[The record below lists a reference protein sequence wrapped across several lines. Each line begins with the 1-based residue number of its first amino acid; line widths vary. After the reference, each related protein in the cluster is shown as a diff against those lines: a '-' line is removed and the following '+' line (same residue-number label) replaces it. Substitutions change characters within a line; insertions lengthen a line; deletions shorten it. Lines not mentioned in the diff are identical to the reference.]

1 MTETPAH
8 RTFTLVRHGES
19 TYNVARRLNGDPN
32 IGVHL
37 TEAGRVQATE
47 LAESLATVTFDGSGH
62 TGFLRTRET
71 LAIVLAGRSLAR
83 PIVYPDLGDLRV
95 GIFEGADIDDYR
107 AWRHEHRADQAP
119 PGGESRLDALG
130 RFINGFEELL
140 RSKGRSL
147 ILATHDVPIRF
158 LANALCGDD
167 PLDGRISRI
176 QNAEVRVLSETQLRS
191 GVESM
196 RERLKAG

>member
-71 LAIVLAGRSLAR
+71 LAIVLAGRSLAG

>member
-47 LAESLATVTFDGSGH
+47 LAGRLATVTFDGSGH

-71 LAIVLAGRSLAR
+71 LAIVLAGRSLAG

>member
-1 MTETPAH
+1 MTEIPAH

>member
-47 LAESLATVTFDGSGH
+47 LAERLATVTFDGSGH

-71 LAIVLAGRSLAR
+71 LAIVLAGRSLAG

>member
-8 RTFTLVRHGES
+8 RAFTLIRHGES
-19 TYNVARRLNGDPN
+19 TYNVARRLNGDPSV
-32 IGVHL
+32 GVHL

-47 LAESLATVTFDGSGH
+47 LAEHLATVDFDGSGH
-62 TGFLRTRET
+62 SGFLRTRET
-71 LAIVLAGRSLAR
+71 LAIVLAGRSLPA
-83 PIVYPDLGDLRV
+83 PTVYPDLGDLRV
-95 GIFEGADIDDYR
+95 GIFEGADIEDYR

-130 RFINGFEELL
+130 RYIGGFEKLL

-167 PLDGRISRI
+167 PLDGRITRI
-176 QNAEVRVLSETQLRS
+176 QNAEVRVLSEDELHRALDAMRQRLR
-191 GVESM
+191 
-196 RERLKAG
+196 AG